1 VNDRLNRTSDPRT
14 DAGRTRRHRRAIGRT
29 GALAASVAV
38 LATSSITGAAAA
50 DTGDATVS
58 RGVTIPAFYDPPRT
72 LPSDDGALVRSEP
85 MRLGLSLPGLTGP
98 LPGRATRLM
107 FKSTDANGEPVAV
120 TGAYIEPSAP
130 WRGAGPRPL
139 VVQASGTMGQ
149 GDQCAPSL
157 ALENPLSLNLRDSSI
172 SASVGYEN
180 IATYRLLSQGIA
192 VMSTDY
198 VGLGTTDRLH
208 TYAGRL
214 DQGHAVLDAVRAAKK
229 VPGSSVEATSRVG
242 LYGYSQGGGAVAS
255 AAELLPTYAPE
266 LSIAGA
272 YVGAP
277 PADLTR
283 VIDGIDGSALTVAL
297 AWTINGM
304 AQTRPEIAPLLD
316 EYLNDKGKA
325 MLKDAA
331 TQCVGDGILGYAFTR
346 TTSLTKQHISLST
359 VLDREPTL
367 KKIVQQ
373 QRIGLAKPATPV
385 RIATGISDDT
395 VPHGQVRQLAV
406 DWCRAGGAV
415 TYAPIPIPDLGQK
428 VVLTNHFLPL
438 ITDQTAALSW
448 LGARLDGKAATSN
461 CSTLPILP

>member
-1 VNDRLNRTSDPRT
+1 V
-14 DAGRTRRHRRAIGRT
+14 
-29 GALAASVAV
+29 ASTAV
-38 LATSSITGAAAA
+38 LAGASVTSVGATEA
-50 DTGDATVS
+50 GDAVVS
-58 RGVTIPAFYDPPRT
+58 RGVAVPAFYDPPQT
-72 LPSDDGALVRSEP
+72 LPSTNGALVRTEP
-85 MRLGLSLPGLTGP
+85 LTLGLRLPGLTGP
-98 LPGRATRLM
+98 LPGRATRVM
-107 FKSTDANGEPVAV
+107 FKSTDANGKPVAV
-120 TGAYIEPSAP
+120 TGAYIEPSAR
-130 WRGAGPRPL
+130 WTGDGPRPL

-157 ALENPLSLNLRDSSI
+157 ALENPLALHLPEG

-214 DQGHAVLDAVRAAKK
+214 DQGHAVLDAVRAARA
-229 VPGSSVEATSRVG
+229 VPGASVQPASRVG

-255 AAELLPTYAPE
+255 AAELLPRYAPE

-283 VIDGIDGSALTVAL
+283 VIDGIDGSALAVAL

-304 AQTRPEIAPLLD
+304 AETRPSIAPVLD
-316 EYLNDKGKA
+316 TYLNDKGKA

-331 TQCVGDGILGYAFTR
+331 TQCVGDGILRYAFTR
-346 TTSLTKQHISLST
+346 TTSLTKQGISLQA
-359 VLDREPTL
+359 VLDREPEL
-367 KKIVQQ
+367 KKIVQE
-373 QRIGLAKPATPV
+373 QRIGLARPATPV

-406 DWCRAGGAV
+406 DWCRAGGTV
-415 TYAPIPIPDLGQK
+415 TYAPIVIPDLGQK
-428 VVLTNHFLPL
+428 VVLTNHFIPL
-438 ITDQTAALSW
+438 LTDQTAALSW
-448 LGARLDGKAATSN
+448 IGARLDGRTATSN
-461 CSTLPILP
+461 CSALPILP